1 MSFLQFRNRKKMINS
16 ISNLLKMLT
25 ASSDTGLIV
34 YRQSELLQTKGKY
47 VSNGSYKNEKDYS
60 LCNYMKAQMH

>member
-1 MSFLQFRNRKKMINS
+1 
-16 ISNLLKMLT
+16 MLT